1 MSGKSLKKGVRPPS
15 PAYSRDHALR
25 KPHVHRGRSELDFY
39 RNDGA
44 LTLHADGNV
53 HHQMQTAVTAGFG
66 AGDVIPRKDE
76 LPAVHL
82 FQKLGKAVDGFD

>member
-1 MSGKSLKKGVRPPS
+1 MLYAS
-15 PAYSRDHALR
+15 
-25 KPHVHRGRSELDFY
+25 PHVHRRCSELDFY

-44 LTLHADGNV
+44 LTLHADGNM
-53 HHQMQTAVTAGFG
+53 HHQMQTAVTAGLG

-82 FQKLGKAVDGFD
+82 FQKLGKAVDGFN